1 MLDFQTL
8 PMYPKPYLC
17 PMNLKDQ
24 INEGIK
30 EAMKA
35 KQSDRL
41 RALRGIKS
49 AFMLQDTAEGGA
61 EVSEA
66 DRMKALQ
73 KLAKQRKDSLDI
85 YEQQGR
91 DDLAKVE
98 REELAVI
105 EEFLPAQM
113 GEAEV
118 RAAVQAIITA
128 SGASGMKD
136 MGKVM
141 PVAMSQLGGQADGKL
156 ISALVKEL
164 LG

>member
-1 MLDFQTL
+1 
-8 PMYPKPYLC
+8 
-17 PMNLKDQ
+17 MNLKDQ

-61 EVSEA
+61 EVSES

-85 YEQQGR
+85 YVQQGR
-91 DDLAKVE
+91 EDLAKVE

-118 RAAVQAIITA
+118 RAAVQAIISE

-141 PVAMSQLGGQADGKL
+141 PAAMSQLGGQADGKL

>member
-1 MLDFQTL
+1 
-8 PMYPKPYLC
+8 
-17 PMNLKDQ
+17 MNLKDQ

-66 DRMKALQ
+66 ERMKALQ

-85 YEQQGR
+85 YVQQGR
-91 DDLAKVE
+91 EDLAKVE

-118 RAAVQAIITA
+118 RAAVQAIISE

-141 PVAMSQLGGQADGKL
+141 PVAMSHLGGQADGKL

>member
-1 MLDFQTL
+1 
-8 PMYPKPYLC
+8 
-17 PMNLKDQ
+17 MNLKDQ

-91 DDLAKVE
+91 EDLAKVE

-118 RAAVQAIITA
+118 RAAVQAIITE

-136 MGKVM
+136 MSKVM